1 MKAMKSIVVISGHA
15 YNYWALMDPWS
26 LYYLYILTLL
36 HYSKW
41 TQINGSSQIPTL
53 KHIRATLFYLH
64 IPFTINLT
72 YTNMWSRPPHVRG
85 QTIFIF
91 ALCFIRLPNQDLLR
105 NMDIPPYFIINITN
119 NSKLFCISLSLSLS
133 MFFSSK
139 LLLLLLLMKNL
150 AFGCWFYWNH
160 LWCLKGDQYDQL
172 KVKNKISRSS
182 CCHVSRFLWWIW
194 ICFSAMA

>member
-36 HYSKW
+36 YYSKW
-41 TQINGSSQIPTL
+41 TQINGSPQIPTL

-91 ALCFIRLPNQDLLR
+91 ALCFIRLPNQDLIR
-105 NMDIPPYFIINITN
+105 NMDIPP
-119 NSKLFCISLSLSLS
+119 LFYYKYNQQLQTILHLSLSLSLC
-133 MFFSSK
+133 SSP
-139 LLLLLLLMKNL
+139 
-150 AFGCWFYWNH
+150 A
-160 LWCLKGDQYDQL
+160 
-172 KVKNKISRSS
+172 S
-182 CCHVSRFLWWIW
+182 CCFFFFLWRI
-194 ICFSAMA
+194 

>member
-1 MKAMKSIVVISGHA
+1 MNTYIYIKLGSCTCTCRTVASWPRIDGQFSWVTEFVANEGNEVDSGDFWPRLQLLSP
-15 YNYWALMDPWS
+15 NGPMIAL
-26 LYYLYILTLL
+26 LFIYIYLYILTLL

-133 MFFSSK
+133 LSMFFSS
-139 LLLLLLLMKNL
+139 
-150 AFGCWFYWNH
+150 
-160 LWCLKGDQYDQL
+160 
-172 KVKNKISRSS
+172 
-182 CCHVSRFLWWIW
+182 
-194 ICFSAMA
+194 